1 MTELWCNPSFG
12 WLQLAGG
19 LAVADPHGVFVP
31 SVDVPV
37 VTVVV
42 CTDSRAHEKANA
54 ATTTALKTSCTSIWP
69 CATTVPVV
77 VPEEVEVAGLV
88 VVVVVV
94 VVVVDELTV
103 LVVVEGAVAAA
114 VVLAAVVGTATGV
127 LGELPPTVTGGTTNR
142 ANASIRCTVK

>member
-1 MTELWCNPSFG
+1 MTELWCIPSFG
-12 WLQLAGG
+12 WLQFAGG
-19 LAVADPHGVFVP
+19 VAVADPHGVFVP

-42 CTDSRAHEKANA
+42 CTDSRAHENANA

-69 CATTVPVV
+69 CATTVPVA
-77 VPEEVEVAGLV
+77 VPEEVEAAGL

-103 LVVVEGAVAAA
+103 LVVV
-114 VVLAAVVGTATGV
+114 
-127 LGELPPTVTGGTTNR
+127 
-142 ANASIRCTVK
+142 